1 MAERADSFILDRRFD
16 LAFFFGASVLAAA
29 AGVLVLAVPSLV
41 VPAWW
46 AFTVLVDGPH
56 LAATWTRTYMDADER
71 RRRRAL
77 LTWSPLL
84 LLLGPGLLAVTKLS
98 GSQMPWN
105 AFLLLA
111 ALWSFHHIVR
121 QHYGILSI
129 YQRLG
134 ARPSPTVIAPVWRR
148 MDARVVTLSLW
159 GMFAL
164 FTFGVCAA

>member
-1 MAERADSFILDRRFD
+1 MVERANSWILGRRFD

-84 LLLGPGLLAVTKLS
+84 LLLGPAMLAITKCSGANTYEAKKQATRTKTGACSTS
-98 GSQMPWN
+98 GSV
-105 AFLLLA
+105 
-111 ALWSFHHIVR
+111 WS
-121 QHYGILSI
+121 
-129 YQRLG
+129 
-134 ARPSPTVIAPVWRR
+134 A
-148 MDARVVTLSLW
+148 
-159 GMFAL
+159 
-164 FTFGVCAA
+164 